1 MKTYGTEFF
10 SMNDVNQL
18 RILQDVIDG
27 PHYAP
32 RGQTGNR
39 QLMPGLAE
47 RALRIIRERYAV
59 LVQL

>member
-1 MKTYGTEFF
+1 MLST
-10 SMNDVNQL
+10 
-18 RILQDVIDG
+18 G

-32 RGQTGNR
+32 RGQPGNR

>member
-1 MKTYGTEFF
+1 MLST
-10 SMNDVNQL
+10 
-18 RILQDVIDG
+18 G